1 VEKLIGRMAERK
13 TITEN
18 ENMAVADIMSTQIL
32 MDLFLNDNNLFKETM
47 MTINCP
53 VIYDKKVIDM

>member
-1 VEKLIGRMAERK
+1 
-13 TITEN
+13 
-18 ENMAVADIMSTQIL
+18 MAVADIMSTQIL